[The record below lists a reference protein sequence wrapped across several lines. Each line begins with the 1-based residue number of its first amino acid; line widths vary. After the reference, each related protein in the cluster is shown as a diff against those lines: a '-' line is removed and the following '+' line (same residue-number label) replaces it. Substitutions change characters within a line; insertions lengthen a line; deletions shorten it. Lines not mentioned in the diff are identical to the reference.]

1 MTVKMLIRSLVFALA
16 FCLVVQPAVYAQ
28 EQAPAQQQSTSQ
40 PDQNQAATAAQPHAS
55 ADVKAQMKRIG
66 NGNQA
71 IVIFT
76 DGSTQAG
83 RIKKL
88 DKTTFALNE
97 GKSNG
102 SYSYADV
109 STVSTPRPSGSSV
122 GAKVMPI
129 AFLASGV
136 LVVAGMVD
144 FAVTKAKGASSGS
157 SATANPAR

>member
-76 DGSTQAG
+76 DGSTHAG

-109 STVSTPRPSGSSV
+109 STVSAPQQGGSNIGATSG
-122 GAKVMPI
+122 
-129 AFLASGV
+129 
-136 LVVAGMVD
+136 
-144 FAVTKAKGASSGS
+144 
-157 SATANPAR
+157 SATAALPGK

>member
-40 PDQNQAATAAQPHAS
+40 PDQDQAATAAQPGPA
-55 ADVKAQMKRIG
+55 AVKAQMKRIG

-76 DGSTQAG
+76 DGSTHAG

-109 STVSTPRPSGSSV
+109 STVSAPQQGGSNI

-136 LVVAGMVD
+136 IVVAGMVG
-144 FAVTKAKGASSGS
+144 FAVTKAKGATSG
-157 SATANPAR
+157 SATAALPGK